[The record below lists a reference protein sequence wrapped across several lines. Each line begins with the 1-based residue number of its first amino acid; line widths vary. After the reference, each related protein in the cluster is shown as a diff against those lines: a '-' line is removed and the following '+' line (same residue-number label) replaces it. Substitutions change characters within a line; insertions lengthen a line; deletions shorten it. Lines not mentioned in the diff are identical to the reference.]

1 MVLVKVFVLL
11 YAIEKEKYER
21 KHRPTQLKLEIKHD
35 GFKHRIN
42 TNASIGLPN

>member
-21 KHRPTQLKLEIKHD
+21 KHRPTQLKLETKHD